1 MNNPINDLFIPR
13 YPALNNRINE
23 NETFGVEIESI
34 ITPDEDDN
42 YRDRSELATFLR
54 EVTGVEVYQE
64 GWNTETRSYWKVI
77 YDGSVEGRGEDAE
90 VISPPLKGEEGMHE
104 VNMVVNAMEAFG
116 MEVNSSTG
124 LHVHHDAKELLSSE
138 LAMMVQ
144 FYSFYEG
151 IIDTFQPLSRRGRN
165 ACYCQPVKSFY
176 CEDSAKG
183 VFDIINERLKKVSSG
198 VEKIGDTYNTGIK
211 YENMNTLFRREYG
224 GERYCKLNL
233 NSFYKHGT
241 VEFRHHS
248 GTVDA
253 EKVLNWIELTQHI
266 VNYVR
271 RKKSRITGRH
281 TPSFKKMMELLDVR
295 PEIHEFYDKRRKHF
309 RSRYGKMDAQCTNYK
324 NGYKN

>member
-23 NETFGVEIESI
+23 NETFGVEIEAI

-165 ACYCQPVKSFY
+165 ACY
-176 CEDSAKG
+176 
-183 VFDIINERLKKVSSG
+183 
-198 VEKIGDTYNTGIK
+198 
-211 YENMNTLFRREYG
+211 
-224 GERYCKLNL
+224 
-233 NSFYKHGT
+233 
-241 VEFRHHS
+241 
-248 GTVDA
+248 
-253 EKVLNWIELTQHI
+253 
-266 VNYVR
+266 
-271 RKKSRITGRH
+271 
-281 TPSFKKMMELLDVR
+281 
-295 PEIHEFYDKRRKHF
+295 
-309 RSRYGKMDAQCTNYK
+309 
-324 NGYKN
+324 